1 MNQDPVRTQTEQL
14 EFADLIQV
22 LRSGRYLRLLSPEIL
37 DNVLRQGSDVTLK
50 KDSYLIRE
58 GDNAPPEMYI
68 LVEGSLVIEAN
79 KKFILRLDQPG
90 DVVGEIA
97 VIQSTPRSADVVAE
111 ADCRLIA
118 FPAELFEVD
127 PHSTQASILYV
138 LFSHV
143 MAAKLRITTAQS
155 LIHKNMRVAARGD
168 IRVAIV
174 DANSADRAMI
184 RSAVRHCWHGATM
197 VEFED
202 PAQIVDYN
210 ENHRF
215 DLIIADIYS
224 IADIRRDWNWAS
236 TLIKDMQLRG
246 AHIVILSK
254 ACHNPDD
261 REILIKMGVDDL
273 MTKPCTH
280 SDLNHVITKVKS
292 WYYTNLELDEAETE
306 AETDRLT
313 GLANRRRLDQ
323 FLDALV
329 TVYSEDNKP
338 FSLIMTDIDNF
349 KHYNDTNGHQM
360 GDAVLKSVAAL
371 MVKKVRRGDLAARFG
386 GEEFIVVLPD
396 CGKLRALEV
405 AETLRETIEAAVF
418 PHQEKQPGSNV
429 TTTLGVATFPDD
441 AAELDTLLK
450 KADDCLYEGKR
461 KGKNIVVAAVP

>member
-1 MNQDPVRTQTEQL
+1 MNQEPVRTQTEQL

-37 DNVLRQGSDVTLK
+37 DNILRQGSDVTLK

-184 RSAVRHCWHGATM
+184 RSAVRHCWQGATM

-210 ENHRF
+210 DNQRF

-280 SDLNHVITKVKS
+280 NDLNHVITRVKS

-313 GLANRRRLDQ
+313 GLANRRRPDQ
-323 FLDALV
+323 HLDALV
-329 TVYSEDNKP
+329 TVHSEDNKP
-338 FSLIMTDIDNF
+338 FSMAI
-349 KHYNDTNGHQM
+349 K
-360 GDAVLKSVAAL
+360 
-371 MVKKVRRGDLAARFG
+371 
-386 GEEFIVVLPD
+386 
-396 CGKLRALEV
+396 
-405 AETLRETIEAAVF
+405 
-418 PHQEKQPGSNV
+418 
-429 TTTLGVATFPDD
+429 
-441 AAELDTLLK
+441 
-450 KADDCLYEGKR
+450 
-461 KGKNIVVAAVP
+461 